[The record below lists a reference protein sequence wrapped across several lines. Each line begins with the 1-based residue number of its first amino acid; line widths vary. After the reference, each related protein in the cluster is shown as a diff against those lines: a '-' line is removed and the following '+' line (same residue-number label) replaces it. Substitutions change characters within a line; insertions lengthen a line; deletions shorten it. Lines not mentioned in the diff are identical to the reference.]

1 MNGVSKFQLSEIKAV
16 GTPRRIA
23 IIDADSGF
31 IWYVT
36 TISGEDVREALV
48 IMVEDRDNPHSDFDD
63 TQEWHLEHF
72 YSSGLAKGADY
83 WLTDITGIDEI
94 PDDPDSQDQ
103 DIIDRIDAL
112 PKSRQLDGYCHDYE
126 RE

>member
-1 MNGVSKFQLSEIKAV
+1 MTQLAEIQAV

-23 IIDADSGF
+23 IMEANSGF

-48 IMVEDRDNPHSDFDD
+48 IMVEDIDHPYRGFDD
-63 TQEWHLEHF
+63 TLEWHLEDF
-72 YSSGLAKGADY
+72 YSVGLAKGADY

-94 PDDPDSQDQ
+94 PDDPDGQDQ

-112 PKSRQLDGYCHDYE
+112 PKSRQLDGYCHDDE

>member
-1 MNGVSKFQLSEIKAV
+1 MTQLSEIKAV

-23 IIDADSGF
+23 IIEANSGF
-31 IWYVT
+31 IEYVT
-36 TISGEDVREALV
+36 TINGEDVREALV
-48 IMVEDRDNPHSDFDD
+48 IMAEDNFDH
-63 TQEWHLEHF
+63 TLEWHLEDF
-72 YSSGLAKGADY
+72 YPIGLARGADY

-94 PDDPDSQDQ
+94 PDDLDGQDP

-112 PKSRQLDGYCHDYE
+112 PMSRHFDGYCHDDE